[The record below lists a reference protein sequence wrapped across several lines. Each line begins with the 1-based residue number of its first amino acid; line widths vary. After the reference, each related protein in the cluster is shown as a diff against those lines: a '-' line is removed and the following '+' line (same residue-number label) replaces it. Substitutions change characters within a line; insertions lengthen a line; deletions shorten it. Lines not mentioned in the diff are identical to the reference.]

1 MINLFRMIALLIA
14 VAFHMNPSF
23 AGSRQAHLWCV
34 PGFDRG
40 TEERRVEDGNFNVK
54 LASSWDREPK
64 VVDFMRGQDCIGQM
78 VKHKA
83 YRFMGTGKTQW
94 LAVEYMVLAD
104 GAKPSK
110 NIATWVDAHVLL
122 QGKVQLHAP
131 EGIAYE
137 QKSMARVPDADDA
150 FMVKHQADQ
159 MSSHIGSIII
169 DGKWHRF
176 FIVCLSRGKESW
188 KIIKVFP
195 VHPKDGASDDEAAKV
210 ERSDLMIAGLFIG
223 NFKVLGKLT
232 SEETHGACS
241 ETPGGPLAGKAL
253 IEAVKEGDP
262 IKVGELLSKG
272 VDPNCKGTRNVTPLG
287 AFVSL
292 PNMEE
297 KLPVLKLLLE
307 RGADPN
313 MVWGDCGTTSF
324 YYLVQRGIY
333 GKAAKILPAV
343 RLMLEHGADPNREQ
357 GLFGQTP
364 FGYATTR
371 TSSPDMDLVRTIA
384 EHGGIVTQKMV
395 DAVKDE
401 KVKAYLRSRLN
412 AKGE

>member
-1 MINLFRMIALLIA
+1 MNLVRMTALAIA

-40 TEERRVEDGNFNVK
+40 TEERRVEDGNFSVK
-54 LASSWDREPK
+54 LVSYWDREPN
-64 VVDFMRGQDCIGQM
+64 VVDFMRGQECIGQM

-104 GAKPSK
+104 GAKPSR

-131 EGIAYE
+131 DGIVYE
-137 QKSMARVPDADDA
+137 QKSMARVPEADDG
-150 FMVKHQADQ
+150 FMKKHRAEQ
-159 MSSHIGSIII
+159 MSSHVGSITI

-176 FIVCLSRGKESW
+176 FIVCLNRGKESW
-188 KIIKVFP
+188 KIVKVFP

-223 NFKVLGKLT
+223 NFKVLGGRLSKAAGGGL
-232 SEETHGACS
+232 EAHGLS
-241 ETPGGPLAGKAL
+241 LGDQSL
-253 IEAVKEGDP
+253 IEAVKEGDQ
-262 IKVGELLSKG
+262 IKVGEILSKG
-272 VDPNCKGTRNVTPLG
+272 ADPNCKGARNVTPLG

-307 RGADPN
+307 KGADPN
-313 MVWGDCGTTSF
+313 MVWGDCGTTPF

-333 GKAAKILPAV
+333 GKVEKILPAV
-343 RLMLEHGADPNREQ
+343 RLMLEHGADPNRKQ
-357 GLFGQTP
+357 GFFGLTP

-371 TSSPDMDLVRTIA
+371 TSSPDMELVRTIV

>member
-1 MINLFRMIALLIA
+1 MINLVRMIALLIA

-40 TEERRVEDGNFNVK
+40 TEERRVEDGNFSVK
-54 LASSWDREPK
+54 LVSYWDREPN

-137 QKSMARVPDADDA
+137 QKSLVRVPDADDA
-150 FMVKHQADQ
+150 FMRKHQADQ
-159 MSSHIGSIII
+159 MSSHIGSITI

-176 FIVCLSRGKESW
+176 FIVCLNRGKESW

-223 NFKVLGKLT
+223 NFKVLDKQLSKATRGL
-232 SEETHGACS
+232 ETHGQS
-241 ETPGGPLAGKAL
+241 MEGQSL
-253 IEAVKEGDP
+253 IEAVKEGDQ

-272 VDPNCKGTRNVTPLG
+272 ADPNHKGTRNVTPLG

-307 RGADPN
+307 KGADPN
-313 MVWGDCGTTSF
+313 MVWGDCGTTPF
-324 YYLVQRGIY
+324 YSLVQRGIY

-343 RLMLEHGADPNREQ
+343 CLMLEHGADPNRKQ

-364 FGYATTR
+364 FSYATTR
-371 TSSPDMDLVRTIA
+371 TNSPDMELVRTIA
-384 EHGGIVTQKMV
+384 ERGGIVTQKMV

-401 KVKAYLRSRLN
+401 RVKAYLRIRLN